1 VQTLESSL
9 VTPQIQKKMLNVP
22 PALIIIAQ
30 LVMGVL
36 TGGWGLILATPLMV
50 VLMVM
55 VQELYLKRYEEQE

>member
-1 VQTLESSL
+1 
-9 VTPQIQKKMLNVP
+9 
-22 PALIIIAQ
+22 
-30 LVMGVL
+30 MGVL